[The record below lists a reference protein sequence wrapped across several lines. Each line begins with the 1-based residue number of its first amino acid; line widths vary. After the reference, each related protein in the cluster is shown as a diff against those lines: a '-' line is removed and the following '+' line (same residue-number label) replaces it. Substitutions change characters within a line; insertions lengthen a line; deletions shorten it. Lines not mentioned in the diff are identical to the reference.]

1 MTRVGLRGITTRRLR
16 TVLTALAIVLG
27 VAMVSGSYTL
37 TDTMRGAAD
46 SLSSSAYDG
55 TAAAVSAK
63 TAFKM
68 DAEESSD
75 RPTVPE
81 STLTQVQAVP
91 GVEKAV
97 GSISDEARIV
107 GKDGDVVGSGPYF
120 GTGLDPQAGELSPFK
135 LKEGRFATGPG
146 QVVIDAGTADREG
159 YSLGDT
165 IVVQPRGAERE
176 MRVTGIATFGDVD
189 SIGTATFALFD
200 LDTAQRLFDKPGS
213 YTEILVG
220 GPDSVRKQLSESL
233 DDSLQVQ
240 TAAAHDRFTLDGLK
254 SFVNF
259 LKVFL
264 LAFGGIAVFVG
275 AFTIY
280 NTLSITVAQRSR
292 ELALLR
298 ALGATR
304 RQVLRSVVVEALA
317 IGTVAS
323 VLGLVAGIGLAKLLS
338 GVFASAGIDLPST
351 DTVFGARTII
361 VSLVVGIVVTVLA
374 ALGPAL
380 RATRVSP
387 VTAMREG
394 TDIPAGRIGRRAP
407 LFAAITGALALG
419 VLGLG
424 LFGPGIDAEGRL
436 ALLAPGSLLLFIAV
450 ALISPRLVPR
460 LASALGRPGQR
471 IAGVAGGL
479 ARRNAMRNP
488 GRTAAT
494 AAALMIGIA
503 LVAFS
508 AVLGAGLREST
519 KGALDEQV
527 RADYVVV
534 GQDGWSRIDPDAAK
548 AVAGVP
554 GVDVST
560 SLVQDQARS
569 FGKEISVDGVDE
581 AQIASVFGFD
591 WEDGS
596 DDAYAEL
603 ASGGAIVTDRFAEDH
618 DLAVGDRFEV
628 TALKGDRLDLN
639 VAGISKPDR
648 FDPLATGE
656 VTIARSAYEKSFTA
670 ERERYAFVAAD
681 GASRPALEKALASF
695 PDVKLQSKSEFQT
708 DQSAWVDQI
717 LGIFYVLLG
726 LAVIVSLF
734 GIVNTLALSVLE
746 RTRELGMLR
755 AIGMSRRQ
763 VRRMIRHESVVT
775 ALIGAV
781 LGIAVGLFLAGLATT
796 ALSGRGAALRGPG
809 GLARGVHGR
818 GRGGRSAGR
827 HGPGAPGR
835 PPRRAEG
842 AAVRV
847 TKPSPAHRRQQH
859 QGGGGPGDRE
869 RRDSPH
875 TPPRPHARR
884 WRHGDPHFLRADA
897 DRGRLRLLH
906 RGGKR
911 DRRAPLRQRLRRRA
925 WCLRARQRLRSRR
938 DRLGAQLVT
947 RHALG
952 AHSYGA

>member
-55 TAAAVSAK
+55 TAAVVSAK
-63 TAFKM
+63 TAFK
-68 DAEESSD
+68 DDQEYGPRTPIPA
-75 RPTVPE
+75 
-81 STLTQVQAVP
+81 STLPRVEAVP

-97 GSISDEARIV
+97 GSISDEARIL
-107 GKDGDVVGSGPYF
+107 DRNGDVMGTGPYF
-120 GTGLDPQAGELSPFK
+120 GVGLDPNAGGLSPFK
-135 LKEGRFATGPG
+135 LKEGRFASGPG
-146 QVVIDAGTADREG
+146 EVVIDAGNASREG
-159 YSLGDT
+159 YSVGDT
-165 IVVQPRGAERE
+165 ITIQGRGPERKFE
-176 MRVTGIATFGDVD
+176 VTGLATFGEVD
-189 SIGTATFALFD
+189 SIGKATFALFEIGA
-200 LDTAQRLFDKPGS
+200 AQSLFDMNGS
-213 YTEILVG
+213 YTEVLVG
-220 GPDSVRKQLSESL
+220 GPDSVRAQLSGAL
-233 DDSLQVQ
+233 GDSLQVK
-240 TAAAHDRFTLDGLK
+240 TAAADDRFDLDGLK
-254 SFVNF
+254 MFVKF

-264 LAFGGIAVFVG
+264 LVFGGIAVFVG

-304 RQVLRSVVVEALA
+304 RQVLRSVVIEALA

-323 VLGLVAGIGLAKLLS
+323 LIGLAAGVGLAKLLN
-338 GVFASAGIDLPST
+338 GVFASAGIELPST
-351 DTVFGARTII
+351 ATVFGTRTIV
-361 VSLVVGIVVTVLA
+361 VSLAVGVVVTVLA

-394 TDIPAGRIGRRAP
+394 ADIPAGRIGRRAP

-436 ALLAPGSLLLFIAV
+436 ALLAPGALLLFIAV

-460 LASALGRPGQR
+460 LASALGRPGQKV
-471 IAGVAGGL
+471 AGAAGGL

-488 GRTAAT
+488 GRIAAT

-508 AVLGAGLREST
+508 AVLGEGMREST
-519 KGALDEQV
+519 KGALQEQV
-527 RADYVVV
+527 RADYVIV
-534 GQDGWSRIDPDAAK
+534 GQDGWSPIDPAAAK
-548 AVAGVP
+548 AVADVP
-554 GVDVST
+554 GVEVAT
-560 SLVQDQARS
+560 GLVQDRGRA
-569 FGKEISVDGVDE
+569 FGEKVSVDGVDE
-581 AQIASVFGFD
+581 KRIASVFGFEWD
-591 WEDGS
+591 KGS
-596 DDAYAEL
+596 DDAYASL

-618 DLAVGDRFEV
+618 DLALGDRLEV
-628 TALKGDRLDLN
+628 TALGGDRLDLS
-639 VAGISKPDR
+639 VAGVSKPDR
-648 FDPLATGE
+648 FNPLGTGE
-656 VTIARSAYEKSFTA
+656 ITIARSAYDRSFTA
-670 ERERYAFVAAD
+670 ERERYAFVSVE
-681 GASRPALEKALASF
+681 GASQRRLESALASF

-781 LGIAVGLFLAGLATT
+781 LGIGVGLFLAALATA
-796 ALSGRGAALRGPG
+796 ALSDEGLRFAVPVGSLAAFTIVAAVAGTLAAIGP
-809 GLARGVHGR
+809 A
-818 GRGGRSAGR
+818 
-827 HGPGAPGR
+827 
-835 PPRRAEG
+835 RRA
-842 AAVRV
+842 
-847 TKPSPAHRRQQH
+847 
-859 QGGGGPGDRE
+859 
-869 RRDSPH
+869 
-875 TPPRPHARR
+875 ARL
-884 WRHGDPHFLRADA
+884 DVL
-897 DRGRLRLLH
+897 
-906 RGGKR
+906 K
-911 DRRAPLRQRLRRRA
+911 
-925 WCLRARQRLRSRR
+925 
-938 DRLGAQLVT
+938 
-947 RHALG
+947 ALQ
-952 AHSYGA
+952 YE

>member
-1 MTRVGLRGITTRRLR
+1 
-16 TVLTALAIVLG
+16 VLTALAIVLG

-37 TDTMRGAAD
+37 TDTMRSAAD

-55 TAAAVSAK
+55 TAAVVSAK
-63 TAFKM
+63 TAFKI
-68 DAEESSD
+68 DDEFSV
-75 RPTVPE
+75 RPTIPA
-81 STLTQVQAVP
+81 SALKQVRDVP

-107 GKDGDVVGSGPYF
+107 GKDGDVVGTGPYF
-120 GTGLDPQAGELSPFK
+120 GQGLDPSSGELSPFR

-159 YSLGDT
+159 WSVGDT
-165 IVVQPRGAERE
+165 IAVQPRGAERQVE
-176 MRVTGIATFGDVD
+176 ITGIATFGDVD

-200 LDTAQRLFDKPGS
+200 LEAAQQLFDKPDS

-220 GPDSVRKQLSESL
+220 GPDSVREQLSESL
-233 DDSLQVQ
+233 GDSLQVQ
-240 TAAAHDRFTLDGLK
+240 TAADNDRFTLDGLK
-254 SFVNF
+254 TFVKF
-259 LKVFL
+259 LKVL
-264 LAFGGIAVFVG
+264 LLVFGGIAVVVG

-317 IGTVAS
+317 IGTIAS
-323 VLGLVAGIGLAKLLS
+323 LIGLAAGIGLAKLLS

-351 DTVFGARTII
+351 DTVFGTRTII
-361 VSLVVGIVVTVLA
+361 VSLAVGIIVTVVA
-374 ALGPAL
+374 GLGPAL

-394 TDIPAGRIGRRAP
+394 ADIPAGRIGRRAP
-407 LFAAITGALALG
+407 LFAAITGVLALG

-424 LFGPGIDAEGRL
+424 MFGPGIEAEGRL

-460 LASALGRPGQR
+460 LASVLGRPGRR
-471 IAGVAGGL
+471 IAGTAGEL

-508 AVLGAGLREST
+508 AVLGAGMREST
-519 KGALDEQV
+519 KGALAEQV
-527 RADYVVV
+527 RADYVIV
-534 GQDGWSRIDPDAAK
+534 GQDGWSPIDPDAAK

-560 SLVQDQARS
+560 GLVQDTARS
-569 FGKEISVDGVDE
+569 FGDKIAVDGVDE
-581 AQIASVFGFD
+581 AKIASVFGFD
-591 WEDGS
+591 WKDGS

-603 ASGGAIVTDRFAEDH
+603 AAGGAIVTDRFAEDH

-628 TALKGDRLDLN
+628 TALKGDKLDLS

-648 FDPLATGE
+648 FNPLGTGE
-656 VTIARSAYEKSFTA
+656 VTIARSAYDKSFTA
-670 ERERYAFVAAD
+670 ERERYAFVSAD
-681 GASRPALEKALASF
+681 GASTPQLEQALASF

-781 LGIAVGLFLAGLATT
+781 LGIAVGLFLAGLATA
-796 ALSGRGAALRGPG
+796 ALSEEGLRFAVPVGSLVAFTIVAAVAGILAAMGP
-809 GLARGVHGR
+809 A
-818 GRGGRSAGR
+818 
-827 HGPGAPGR
+827 
-835 PPRRAEG
+835 RRA
-842 AAVRV
+842 
-847 TKPSPAHRRQQH
+847 
-859 QGGGGPGDRE
+859 
-869 RRDSPH
+869 
-875 TPPRPHARR
+875 ARL
-884 WRHGDPHFLRADA
+884 DVL
-897 DRGRLRLLH
+897 
-906 RGGKR
+906 K
-911 DRRAPLRQRLRRRA
+911 
-925 WCLRARQRLRSRR
+925 
-938 DRLGAQLVT
+938 
-947 RHALG
+947 ALQ
-952 AHSYGA
+952 YE

>member
-55 TAAAVSAK
+55 TAAVVSAK
-63 TAFKM
+63 TAF
-68 DAEESSD
+68 DADEEFGP
-75 RPTVPE
+75 RPTIPASALE
-81 STLTQVQAVP
+81 QVQRTP
-91 GVEKAV
+91 GVDKAV
-97 GSISDEARIV
+97 WSITDEARIV

-120 GTGLDPQAGELSPFK
+120 GVGLDPDAGGLSPFK
-135 LKEGRFATGPG
+135 LKEGHFATGPG

-159 YSLGDT
+159 YSIGDT
-165 IVVQPRGAERE
+165 IAVQTRGPERKAE
-176 MRVTGIATFGDVD
+176 VTGIATFGDVD
-189 SIGTATFALFD
+189 SIGKATFALFD
-200 LDTAQRLFDKPGS
+200 VNAAQSLFDKRGS

-220 GPDSVRKQLSESL
+220 GPASVRSQLSQSL
-233 DDSLQVQ
+233 GDSLQVR
-240 TAAAHDRFTLDGLK
+240 TAAADDRFDLEGLK
-254 SFVNF
+254 TFVKF

-264 LAFGGIAVFVG
+264 LVFGGIAVVVG

-304 RQVLRSVVVEALA
+304 RQVLRSVVAEALA
-317 IGTVAS
+317 VGTVAS
-323 VLGLVAGIGLAKLLS
+323 AIGLAAGIGLAKLLN
-338 GVFASAGIDLPST
+338 GVFAAAGIELPST
-351 DTVFGARTII
+351 STVFGARTII
-361 VSLVVGIVVTVLA
+361 VSLAVGIVVTVLA
-374 ALGPAL
+374 GLGPAL

-394 TDIPAGRIGRRAP
+394 ADIPAGRLGRRAP

-424 LFGPGIDAEGRL
+424 MFGPGIDAEGRL
-436 ALLAPGSLLLFIAV
+436 ALLAPGALLLFVAV

-471 IAGVAGGL
+471 IAGAAGGL

-503 LVAFS
+503 LVALS
-508 AVLGAGLREST
+508 AVLGAGMREST

-527 RADYVVV
+527 RADYVIV
-534 GQDGWSRIDPDAAK
+534 GQDGWSPIDPGAAK
-548 AVAGVP
+548 AVAEVP

-560 SLVQDQARS
+560 GLVQDNARS
-569 FGKEISVDGVDE
+569 FGKTISVDGVDE
-581 AQIASVFGFD
+581 ARIASVFGFD
-591 WEDGS
+591 WEKGS
-596 DDAYAEL
+596 DDAYGEL

-628 TALKGDRLDLN
+628 TALGGDKLDLS
-639 VAGISKPDR
+639 VAGVSKPDR
-648 FDPLATGE
+648 FDPLGTGE
-656 VTIARSAYEKSFTA
+656 VTIARSAYDRSFTA

-681 GASRPALEKALASF
+681 GASRPALEKALAAF

-781 LGIAVGLFLAGLATT
+781 LGIAVGLFLAGLATA
-796 ALSGRGAALRGPG
+796 ALSEEGLRFAVPVGSLVAFTIVAAVAGILAAMGP
-809 GLARGVHGR
+809 A
-818 GRGGRSAGR
+818 
-827 HGPGAPGR
+827 
-835 PPRRAEG
+835 RRA
-842 AAVRV
+842 
-847 TKPSPAHRRQQH
+847 
-859 QGGGGPGDRE
+859 
-869 RRDSPH
+869 
-875 TPPRPHARR
+875 ARL
-884 WRHGDPHFLRADA
+884 DVL
-897 DRGRLRLLH
+897 
-906 RGGKR
+906 K
-911 DRRAPLRQRLRRRA
+911 
-925 WCLRARQRLRSRR
+925 
-938 DRLGAQLVT
+938 
-947 RHALG
+947 ALQ
-952 AHSYGA
+952 YE

>member
-37 TDTMRGAAD
+37 TDTMGGAAD

-55 TAAAVSAK
+55 TAAVVSAK
-63 TAFKM
+63 TAFKV
-68 DAEESSD
+68 DEEAPV
-75 RPTVPE
+75 RPSISE
-81 STLTQVQAVP
+81 DTLQRVRDVP
-91 GVEKAV
+91 GVQQAV

-107 GKDGDVVGSGPYF
+107 GKDGDVVGTGPYF
-120 GTGLDPQAGELSPFK
+120 GVGLDPKAGKLSPFK

-165 IVVQPRGAERE
+165 ITVQTRGPERKAE
-176 MRVTGIATFGDVD
+176 VTGIATFGDVD

-200 LDTAQRLFDKPGS
+200 LDAAQSLFDKPGR

-220 GPDSVRKQLSESL
+220 GPDSVRAQLSDALPS
-233 DDSLQVQ
+233 SLQVQ
-240 TAAAHDRFTLDGLK
+240 TAAAHDRFTLDALK
-254 SFVNF
+254 SFVKF
-259 LKVFL
+259 LKVL
-264 LAFGGIAVFVG
+264 LLVFGGIAVVVG

-304 RQVLRSVVVEALA
+304 RQVLRSVVIEALA
-317 IGTVAS
+317 LGTVAS
-323 VLGLVAGIGLAKLLS
+323 VIGLFAGIGLAKLLG

-351 DTVFGARTII
+351 STVFGTRTIV
-361 VSLVVGIVVTVLA
+361 VSLAVGIVVTVLA
-374 ALGPAL
+374 GLGPAL

-394 TDIPAGRIGRRAP
+394 SDIPAGRIGRRAP
-407 LFAAITGALALG
+407 LFAAITGVLALG

-424 LFGPGIDAEGRL
+424 MLGTGIDAEGRL
-436 ALLAPGSLLLFIAV
+436 ALLAPGALLLFIAV

-471 IAGVAGGL
+471 IAGAAGGL

-508 AVLGAGLREST
+508 AVLGQGMREST
-519 KGALDEQV
+519 KGALAEQV
-527 RADYVVV
+527 RADYVLV
-534 GQDGWSRIDPDAAK
+534 GQDGWSPIDPAAAK
-548 AVAGVP
+548 AVAEVP
-554 GVDVST
+554 GVETST
-560 SLVQDQARS
+560 GLVQDSARS
-569 FGKEISVDGVDE
+569 FGKKISVDGVDE
-581 AQIASVFGFD
+581 KRIASVFGFD
-591 WEDGS
+591 WDKGS

-603 ASGGAIVTDRFAEDH
+603 PSGGAIVTDKFAEDH
-618 DLAVGDRFEV
+618 DLALGDRFEV
-628 TALKGDRLDLN
+628 TALKGDKLGLS
-639 VAGISKPDR
+639 VAGISKPDK
-648 FDPLATGE
+648 FNPLGTGE
-656 VTIARSAYEKSFTA
+656 VTVARSAYDKAFTA

-708 DQSAWVDQI
+708 DQSAWVDQV

-763 VRRMIRHESVVT
+763 VRRMIRHESIVT

-781 LGIAVGLFLAGLATT
+781 LGIAVGLFLARLATV
-796 ALSGRGAALRGPG
+796 ALSDEGLRFAVPVGSLVAFTVVAAVAGVLAAIGP
-809 GLARGVHGR
+809 A
-818 GRGGRSAGR
+818 
-827 HGPGAPGR
+827 
-835 PPRRAEG
+835 RRA
-842 AAVRV
+842 
-847 TKPSPAHRRQQH
+847 S
-859 QGGGGPGDRE
+859 
-869 RRDSPH
+869 
-875 TPPRPHARR
+875 
-884 WRHGDPHFLRADA
+884 
-897 DRGRLRLLH
+897 RLDVL
-906 RGGKR
+906 K
-911 DRRAPLRQRLRRRA
+911 
-925 WCLRARQRLRSRR
+925 
-938 DRLGAQLVT
+938 
-947 RHALG
+947 ALQ
-952 AHSYGA
+952 YE